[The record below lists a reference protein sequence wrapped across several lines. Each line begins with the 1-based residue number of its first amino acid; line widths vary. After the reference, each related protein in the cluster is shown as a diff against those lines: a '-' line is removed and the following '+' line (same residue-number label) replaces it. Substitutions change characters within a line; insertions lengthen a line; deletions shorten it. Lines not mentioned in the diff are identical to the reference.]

1 MPLSRLENFLRS
13 VRGNILYVDP
23 NALDSTDSIEND
35 GTSAARPFKTIQRAL
50 IEAAQ
55 FSYLSGKNNDKF
67 AGTTILLYPGDHLV
81 DNRPGFIPLSA
92 TNFRKRDGTDTND
105 FNEFDLQTNFDVNAD
120 NNALYKMNSIY
131 GGVIVP
137 RGTSIVGQDL
147 RKTVIRPK
155 YVPNPENDNIE
166 RSAIFRMTGACY
178 FYQLTFLDADP
189 NGQCFK
195 DYTKNKFVPNFSHHK
210 LTAFEYADGANDVSI
225 SDTFQTYSTGRTDLE
240 IYYQK
245 IGLAYGDSS
254 GRGIAPDYPSTVD
267 IEPKIDE
274 FRIVGSKGQEVGI
287 TSIFAGDSVSPTT
300 TITVT
305 LDNSLEGLDVDTP
318 IRINGV
324 ADAGYNGQFVV
335 SEVVSSTSVK
345 YKVSTAPTVASSG
358 SDGTLN
364 IISDTVT
371 SASPYIFNISL
382 RSVYGLCG
390 LHADG
395 SKVKGFKSVVTA
407 QFTGISLQKDNNAF
421 VKYDETTGNY
431 IDSSSVANIYSDS
444 EARYKP
450 NYFSYHIKAS
460 NDSVIQAVSIFAIG
474 YAEHFV
480 GESGGDMSITNSNSN
495 FGAHS
500 LVSKGFKSDKFLR
513 DDHGYV
519 THIIPPKFVENKD
532 NSTEFLSLDTT
543 KTITGVGNSN
553 RLYLYNETNEND
565 PPNHVLDGYRI
576 GAKES
581 DRINL
586 NIAGVNYASRI
597 IMQSDSNVEN
607 IYQKE
612 YRISNIPSS
621 GTDITLTEEHDL
633 INGESVRVE
642 SESGELPGGIS
653 PNRVYYAITDTTKTS
668 LSSSQI
674 RLAIT
679 LNDAENGSNDSS
691 AITLYNTTSTNLK
704 IISRVSDKSSG
715 EIGHPIQW
723 DNSQTQWYVGVSSS
737 LFKNAVG
744 PNPTKLIY
752 EGLEDNSS
760 VSVTPRTYIER
771 VPDTRGLEETIYK
784 FRYVIPKD
792 TTLKARPP
800 LDGYVF
806 QKSTYTPSTDTEIDK
821 QYSVDG
827 SAKTLS
833 NIEDL
838 RSTRFISS
846 CTWNSNVVTVNTEL
860 PHGLKVGNKVK
871 IVNVKSS
878 NNLSAGFTGGFNGNY
893 SVTDVINRKEFKYA
907 LTTNPGIF
915 TDNTSTRTTSLP
927 YFDNKQLNGTYI
939 SYRNEQIR
947 EYIHNKQDG
956 IYYITV
962 LNSSNSPGV
971 STFSDY
977 KLLQPVSD
985 LYPQRDR
992 DNLKHDPEPANS
1004 FATSSLIGEV
1014 ISNDRGN
1021 SITRETVEEFVSDN
1035 RIGFGITDISSDTTH
1050 PSERHVFFTDVDHG
1064 LNPAT
1069 KVVITTTGS
1078 NYGTG
1083 SAETFFNAKLTGGS
1097 GEGATAVVKINASGE
1112 LTNVEL
1118 MDGGSAYAED
1128 DVLTVTGIT
1137 TSASHTAGTVT
1148 VTKVYNDVQTGIRL
1162 TGISD
1167 LDYKE
1172 YNRLYCITSIVNS
1185 KEFIARSS
1193 STITPNH
1200 TTGITTVSNG
1210 HVQPVGD
1217 CIIVDDVYLDESI
1230 GIATFTTQS
1239 SHGLR
1244 VNDNFDFMV
1253 SSVDLFSGYQATDS
1267 DKYYDYW
1274 NRNFT
1279 VKEVVSNTEI
1289 KVETG
1294 KTSFINSKV
1303 TSGDDI
1309 GKINAFLL
1317 TLNRIIPTG
1326 FASKGGNNEGRIEGR
1341 ISSVYGGRH
1350 STLSSQISNNG
1361 TTLSITDLVD
1371 LGLNIGDYL
1380 QVDSEIMR
1388 IKSTV
1393 DISSDANTDVSV
1405 FRGVLGSTQESHS
1418 SGSVVKR
1425 IYPNP
1430 IEFRRNSILRASGH
1444 TFEYVGFGPG
1454 NYSTALPDRQDRQI
1468 SDQEE
1473 LLSQSLKL
1481 DGGINVYTGMNNDGD
1496 FYIGNKKISSAT
1508 GQEDVFDS
1516 PIPTIKGEES
1526 SIENGSL
1533 FNAITSDQ
1541 LTATSSIKVEGGN
1554 GNNNVSEFGGP
1565 VIFNNKL
1572 TSNSD
1577 EGIEATSLYLQ
1588 GNALNSRKYSLSTSD
1603 PSISGSYG
1611 DVEYFSDPTDGGYAG
1626 WVYTT
1631 GNAWRKFG
1639 PIQNSDGH
1647 YVGTFSGTFVGS
1659 GSQLSD
1665 LDPIWREK
1673 GTNTLGTSFYNGSV
1687 YIGPETTNPSTPY
1700 DESANRHTNMR
1711 LRVEGN
1717 AKIDGRLEV
1726 TEIIEKATIVDDS
1739 LSALT
1744 TLYLGDNNV
1753 YYYTSNSV
1761 SDWTINFAGF
1771 TANTSGTDID
1781 ESKLSNLMALG
1792 DTVTVAVLAPNGT
1805 TAYKNSAVQID
1816 GTEITPKW
1824 FGGTAPTG
1832 GNASSIDSYTYVI
1845 VRINTTGTL
1854 SLDFTVLASQSTFG

>member
-1 MPLSRLENFLRS
+1 
-13 VRGNILYVDP
+13 
-23 NALDSTDSIEND
+23 
-35 GTSAARPFKTIQRAL
+35 
-50 IEAAQ
+50 
-55 FSYLSGKNNDKF
+55 
-67 AGTTILLYPGDHLV
+67 
-81 DNRPGFIPLSA
+81 
-92 TNFRKRDGTDTND
+92 
-105 FNEFDLQTNFDVNAD
+105 
-120 NNALYKMNSIY
+120 
-131 GGVIVP
+131 
-137 RGTSIVGQDL
+137 
-147 RKTVIRPK
+147 
-155 YVPNPENDNIE
+155 
-166 RSAIFRMTGACY
+166 
-178 FYQLTFLDADP
+178 
-189 NGQCFK
+189 
-195 DYTKNKFVPNFSHHK
+195 
-210 LTAFEYADGANDVSI
+210 
-225 SDTFQTYSTGRTDLE
+225 
-240 IYYQK
+240 
-245 IGLAYGDSS
+245 
-254 GRGIAPDYPSTVD
+254 
-267 IEPKIDE
+267 
-274 FRIVGSKGQEVGI
+274 
-287 TSIFAGDSVSPTT
+287 
-300 TITVT
+300 
-305 LDNSLEGLDVDTP
+305 
-318 IRINGV
+318 
-324 ADAGYNGQFVV
+324 
-335 SEVVSSTSVK
+335 
-345 YKVSTAPTVASSG
+345 
-358 SDGTLN
+358 
-364 IISDTVT
+364 
-371 SASPYIFNISL
+371 
-382 RSVYGLCG
+382 
-390 LHADG
+390 
-395 SKVKGFKSVVTA
+395 
-407 QFTGISLQKDNNAF
+407 
-421 VKYDETTGNY
+421 
-431 IDSSSVANIYSDS
+431 
-444 EARYKP
+444 
-450 NYFSYHIKAS
+450 
-460 NDSVIQAVSIFAIG
+460 
-474 YAEHFV
+474 
-480 GESGGDMSITNSNSN
+480 
-495 FGAHS
+495 
-500 LVSKGFKSDKFLR
+500 
-513 DDHGYV
+513 
-519 THIIPPKFVENKD
+519 
-532 NSTEFLSLDTT
+532 
-543 KTITGVGNSN
+543 
-553 RLYLYNETNEND
+553 
-565 PPNHVLDGYRI
+565 
-576 GAKES
+576 
-581 DRINL
+581 
-586 NIAGVNYASRI
+586 
-597 IMQSDSNVEN
+597 
-607 IYQKE
+607 
-612 YRISNIPSS
+612 
-621 GTDITLTEEHDL
+621 
-633 INGESVRVE
+633 
-642 SESGELPGGIS
+642 
-653 PNRVYYAITDTTKTS
+653 
-668 LSSSQI
+668 
-674 RLAIT
+674 
-679 LNDAENGSNDSS
+679 
-691 AITLYNTTSTNLK
+691 
-704 IISRVSDKSSG
+704 
-715 EIGHPIQW
+715 
-723 DNSQTQWYVGVSSS
+723 
-737 LFKNAVG
+737 
-744 PNPTKLIY
+744 
-752 EGLEDNSS
+752 
-760 VSVTPRTYIER
+760 
-771 VPDTRGLEETIYK
+771 
-784 FRYVIPKD
+784 
-792 TTLKARPP
+792 
-800 LDGYVF
+800 
-806 QKSTYTPSTDTEIDK
+806 
-821 QYSVDG
+821 
-827 SAKTLS
+827 
-833 NIEDL
+833 
-838 RSTRFISS
+838 
-846 CTWNSNVVTVNTEL
+846 
-860 PHGLKVGNKVK
+860 
-871 IVNVKSS
+871 
-878 NNLSAGFTGGFNGNY
+878 
-893 SVTDVINRKEFKYA
+893 
-907 LTTNPGIF
+907 
-915 TDNTSTRTTSLP
+915 
-927 YFDNKQLNGTYI
+927 
-939 SYRNEQIR
+939 
-947 EYIHNKQDG
+947 
-956 IYYITV
+956 
-962 LNSSNSPGV
+962 
-971 STFSDY
+971 
-977 KLLQPVSD
+977 
-985 LYPQRDR
+985 
-992 DNLKHDPEPANS
+992 
-1004 FATSSLIGEV
+1004 
-1014 ISNDRGN
+1014 
-1021 SITRETVEEFVSDN
+1021 
-1035 RIGFGITDISSDTTH
+1035 
-1050 PSERHVFFTDVDHG
+1050 
-1064 LNPAT
+1064 
-1069 KVVITTTGS
+1069 
-1078 NYGTG
+1078 
-1083 SAETFFNAKLTGGS
+1083 
-1097 GEGATAVVKINASGE
+1097 
-1112 LTNVEL
+1112 
-1118 MDGGSAYAED
+1118 
-1128 DVLTVTGIT
+1128 
-1137 TSASHTAGTVT
+1137 
-1148 VTKVYNDVQTGIRL
+1148 QTGIRL

-1244 VNDNFDFMV
+1244 VNDSFDFMV

-1726 TEIIEKATIVDDS
+1726 TEIIEKATIVDD
-1739 LSALT
+1739 
-1744 TLYLGDNNV
+1744 
-1753 YYYTSNSV
+1753 
-1761 SDWTINFAGF
+1761 
-1771 TANTSGTDID
+1771 
-1781 ESKLSNLMALG
+1781 
-1792 DTVTVAVLAPNGT
+1792 
-1805 TAYKNSAVQID
+1805 
-1816 GTEITPKW
+1816 
-1824 FGGTAPTG
+1824 
-1832 GNASSIDSYTYVI
+1832 
-1845 VRINTTGTL
+1845 
-1854 SLDFTVLASQSTFG
+1854 